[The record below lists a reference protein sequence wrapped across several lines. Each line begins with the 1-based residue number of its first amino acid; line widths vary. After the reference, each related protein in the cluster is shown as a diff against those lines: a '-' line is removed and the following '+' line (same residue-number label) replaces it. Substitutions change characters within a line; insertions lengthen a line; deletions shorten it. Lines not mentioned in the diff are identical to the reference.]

1 MCLVISPTDSKSQCW
16 TLDPANSMFSQT
28 FSESSPLMI
37 RTIYCYFAWWR
48 LLGRSI
54 LHSLSAENNSANN
67 SFLLA
72 EILQLWQF
80 YHYGSLDTR
89 KFILNKTWWDDILS
103 NTILHWLKCL
113 DILKTDN
120 IQLSIHVYYWEK
132 NSPLNV
138 FLDHFLMVTM
148 RSQSTPLKAALCL
161 FVSSLLLH
169 QSRMCGT
176 FLFLFLAFVLS
187 RSAHLCSLKVGPEQG
202 GFTYLNIMLWN
213 MQ

>member
-120 IQLSIHVYYWEK
+120 IQLSIHVYYWGKKLPSECFPWPFFDGNNAK
-132 NSPLNV
+132 PKYTSESCIMS
-138 FLDHFLMVTM
+138 FCIIF
-148 RSQSTPLKAALCL
+148 A
-161 FVSSLLLH
+161 
-169 QSRMCGT
+169 
-176 FLFLFLAFVLS
+176 
-187 RSAHLCSLKVGPEQG
+187 SASK
-202 GFTYLNIMLWN
+202 
-213 MQ
+213 